1 MLKPGISHRLSRTTG
16 QSCGTADKQTG
27 CCSIFEPII
36 FHAIITFSDLIQM
49 RHEFETT
56 ASRSDV
62 YLPKFIL
69 WHTNFSTSQWISHLN
84 MDSKRST
91 NDPFPP
97 KLTGQRRYDQ
107 IRTKLIIFE
116 HYCKHH
122 CQTEMKILG
131 FTWWYQI
138 ITKCILKWKIPSM
151 GSEIRCA
158 SIVKRKF

>member
-16 QSCGTADKQTG
+16 ECCGTADKQTG

-36 FHAIITFSDLIQM
+36 FHAIITFSHLIQM

-69 WHTNFSTSQWISHLN
+69 RH
-84 MDSKRST
+84 
-91 NDPFPP
+91 PP

-131 FTWWYQI
+131 FT
-138 ITKCILKWKIPSM
+138 
-151 GSEIRCA
+151 
-158 SIVKRKF
+158 